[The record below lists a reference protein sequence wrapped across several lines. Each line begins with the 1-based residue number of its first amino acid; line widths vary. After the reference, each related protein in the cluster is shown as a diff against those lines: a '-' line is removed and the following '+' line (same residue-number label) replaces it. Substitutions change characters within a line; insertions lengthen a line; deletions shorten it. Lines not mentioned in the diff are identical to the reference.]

1 MEICVVPDAAAV
13 ADEVAERI
21 TTAIAGAVAERGT
34 AAVAFSGGATPA
46 PMLRAL
52 SARALPWDAVRV
64 FQVDERLAPDGHPD
78 RNATMLRA
86 ELLDR
91 VPALAHLMPVTAE
104 DLQQAAGDYAALLA
118 DLADG
123 VLDVVHLGLGPDG
136 HTASLV
142 PGDPVLRVDDRDVA
156 LTGEYQGRRRMTL
169 TYPALDRA
177 HLLVWEVVGEDKA
190 EAVRALI
197 DRGNVPA
204 GGVSQGRAVLVA
216 DQAAGARL

>member
-13 ADEVAERI
+13 ASEVADRMAA
-21 TTAIAGAVAERGT
+21 AIAGAVAERT
-34 AAVAFSGGATPA
+34 AATVAFSGGATPG

-52 SARALPWDAVRV
+52 SQQALPWGAVQV

-86 ELLDR
+86 ELLDHIA
-91 VPALAHLMPVTAE
+91 ALAHLMPVTAGNV
-104 DLQQAAGDYAALLA
+104 QQAAGDYAGLLA
-118 DLADG
+118 DLAG
-123 VLDVVHLGLGPDG
+123 GMLDAVHLGLGPDG

-156 LTGEYQGRRRMTL
+156 VTGEYQGRRRMTL

-177 HLLVWEVVGEDKA
+177 RLLVWEVVGEDKA
-190 EAVRALI
+190 EAVRLLV
-197 DRGNVPA
+197 DRGDVPA
-204 GGVSQGRAVLVA
+204 GDVSQARAVLVA
-216 DQAAGARL
+216 DSAAGARL